1 MKSASNDLQK
11 VFNGFYV
18 YFFIYQE
25 GFESVRIILE
35 FSRSVTRVGDG
46 SKNRRRG
53 PTLDSAISAT
63 RALTEL

>member
-1 MKSASNDLQK
+1 MKSASNDLQV
-11 VFNGFYV
+11 VFNGFYGCF
-18 YFFIYQE
+18 YINQE
-25 GFESVRIILE
+25 SFRENKTILE

-46 SKNRRRG
+46 SKNGRRV